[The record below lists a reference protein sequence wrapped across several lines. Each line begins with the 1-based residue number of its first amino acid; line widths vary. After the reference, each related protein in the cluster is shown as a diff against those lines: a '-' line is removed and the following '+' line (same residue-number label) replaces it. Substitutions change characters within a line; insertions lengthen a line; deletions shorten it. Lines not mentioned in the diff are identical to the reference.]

1 VFADEAHFLPLRTV
15 QNGIIAMLNEG
26 ARVAMAST
34 PARGASGIQQILN
47 GVHEITGRP
56 ICKQVDF
63 DFNCPACRKKQVENP
78 AYMCVHR
85 MHLRPHIQS
94 IDMIYI
100 ARAAYGVDSDAFRAE
115 MMGSAIIR
123 NHNFIAPEDIAQ
135 LRDND
140 RSVVATEDM
149 MRNPPHFV
157 FVSID
162 PSGSTRSKVDGET
175 SDYAFVTAFV
185 HQGSFVVII
194 FLLLTCYCV
203 LGEKLATPRQSP
215 QCTRRSRPTP

>member
-1 VFADEAHFLPLRTV
+1 
-15 QNGIIAMLNEG
+15 MLSEG

-34 PARGASGIQQILN
+34 PARGASGIQQILD
-47 GVHEITGRP
+47 GIHEITGKP

-63 DFNCPACRKKQVENP
+63 DFNCPSCRKKQVENP
-78 AYMCVHR
+78 AYMCIHR

-115 MMGSAIIR
+115 VMGSAIVR
-123 NHNFIAPEDIAQ
+123 NFNFIAPQHISL
-135 LRDND
+135 LRNTDKTT
-140 RSVVATEDM
+140 VITEDM
-149 MRNPPHFV
+149 MQTPPHYV
-157 FVSID
+157 YVSID

-185 HQGSFVVII
+185 HKGAFVVNLFTAFFINSAEMDI
-194 FLLLTCYCV
+194 GPSYL
-203 LGEKLATPRQSP
+203 
-215 QCTRRSRPTP
+215 